1 MDADAHSRSVA
12 VELEKM
18 IEEFGAENIETGK
31 VNMYKGTVKKWQV
44 LDDEE
49 HDPEQI
55 EKLQASI

>member
-1 MDADAHSRSVA
+1 
-12 VELEKM
+12 M

-44 LDDEE
+44 LDDAE
-49 HDPEQI
+49 HESEQI